1 MSCESEEFQIFRL
14 SFGEIVTQKSQLL
27 IVKCRNVDSIWD
39 EGCTILCTLGNLSID
54 LRALIPLTN
63 LLRTQ

>member
-27 IVKCRNVDSIWD
+27 IVKCRNVDSI
-39 EGCTILCTLGNLSID
+39 
-54 LRALIPLTN
+54 
-63 LLRTQ
+63 